1 MPGVRDYRDTATAGL
16 LADSLM
22 TIAESRS
29 LEGLGEACRRAI
41 VRLSGSPTV
50 GLYLVADEPRLLYS
64 YHTPRGFL
72 DDYSRGMA
80 KSDPIID
87 CIRSTGQVVD
97 GASFFGPLSWSRSE
111 SYELLHSWG
120 FGHNMC
126 GPLRCEDAIVGVFYT
141 ANGDRDAP
149 YSDRMKQQMALL
161 CRASSIALTAL
172 ARSGDLDDHPVVTD
186 DRSAPRTYASGALP
200 AVCRDTCLSMDLPP
214 RSAQVARLLC
224 MGQTN
229 KTIAREMGISDQT
242 VKEHVT
248 NLCRRAGARNRT
260 ELAAMLLRTRTAQ

>member
-1 MPGVRDYRDTATAGL
+1 
-16 LADSLM
+16 M

-29 LEGLGEACRRAI
+29 LETLGEACRQGI
-41 VRLSGSPTV
+41 VRMSGSPTV

-64 YHTPRGFL
+64 HHTPRGFL

-80 KSDPIID
+80 KSDPLID
-87 CIRSTGQVVD
+87 CIQSDGEVVD
-97 GASFFGPLSWSRSE
+97 GASFYGPRSWPKSQ
-111 SYELLHSWG
+111 SYDLLHSWG

-141 ANGDRDAP
+141 ANGERDAP
-149 YSDRMKQQMALL
+149 YTAGMKQQMALL
-161 CRASSIALTAL
+161 CRACSVALTTL
-172 ARSGDLDDHPVVTD
+172 RRTGDLDA
-186 DRSAPRTYASGALP
+186 APAAGTYASGTLP
-200 AVCRDTCLSMDLPP
+200 ALLQTGLSMTLPP
-214 RSAQVARLLC
+214 RSAEVARLIC

-229 KTIAREMGISDQT
+229 KTIAREMGISDHT

-260 ELAAMLLRTRTAQ
+260 ELAAVLLRSPGTS